1 MMKINKIKNG
11 KKIMKTNPGNEK
23 NKCTLTV
30 NYWNIRNNNY
40 KQWKYWNRMYNYLE
54 NNDRIF
60 DINLNL
66 KKSLENRSFKIRDKI
81 LK

>member
-1 MMKINKIKNG
+1 MMKINKIKN
-11 KKIMKTNPGNEK
+11 KDKIMKTNPGNEK
-23 NKCTLTV
+23 NKWTLTV

-40 KQWKYWNRMYNYLE
+40 KQWKCWNRMYNYLE

-66 KKSLENRSFKIRDKI
+66 KKITGK
-81 LK
+81 